1 MKNLGILSSFPTF
14 KKYILQLIY
23 WAIDYFA
30 LNKWLLYILATS
42 YRMGA
47 TKNSYL
53 KLLSLYFSK
62 KVKLFHSISTLFSWT
77 WWKTC
82 HHYIAYETIFL
93 STKRVILDVENGIT
107 MYFRYKFDFKFT
119 LFQWLYNTS
128 RFALVSTSPIGFNKR
143 NMKNQ

>member
-1 MKNLGILSSFPTF
+1 MKNLGIPSSFPTF
-14 KKYILQLIY
+14 KIYILQLIY

-42 YRMGA
+42 YRMGG
-47 TKNSYL
+47 TRNSYL

-62 KVKLFHSISTLFSWT
+62 KVKLSIAFQPFSPGLGER
-77 WWKTC
+77 C
-82 HHYIAYETIFL
+82 AIIILLMRLCL
-93 STKRVILDVENGIT
+93 STKWVILDVKNGIT
-107 MYFRYKFDFKFT
+107 MYFRYKFGFKFI

-143 NMKNQ
+143 NTKNQ